1 VEDHV
6 FDDGVGSILNV
17 MIFAVSPEPLSP
29 ARNAICASW
38 LADETATVLELIR
51 QAEFSPEQNSR
62 IRNRATQLIES
73 VRNEPLSGLDA
84 LMQEYDLSS
93 QEGVALMC
101 LAEALLRI
109 PDGSTA
115 DRLIRDKLSQADW
128 ETHIGR
134 SQSIFVN
141 ASTWGLMLTG
151 RFVQLDTGIASDVAA
166 FVNRLV
172 ARSGEPAVRLA
183 VKAAMRILGH
193 QFVMGETVEQAWRR
207 SQEDEYRGDR
217 ISFDMLGEAALTQTD
232 ADRHFDDYLKA
243 IGFLGEQQN
252 KDKDTVNAPGISVK
266 LTALHPRF
274 EFAQRERVVEEL
286 VPRLLE
292 LAKAAQARNIG
303 MTIDA
308 EESHQLDL
316 TLDVYARIFDGAA
329 FTEREAVGLV
339 VQAYQKRAPAV
350 LRFLTGLA
358 QRHNRRIPLRL
369 VKGAYWDTEIKHAQE
384 QGLQGYPVFTRKV
397 HTDVSYLACARYL
410 FDNQAHFYPQFA
422 THNAHTLAAVL
433 VLADDNAEF
442 EFQRLH
448 GMGQKLYQKVV
459 ERYGG
464 VACRVYA
471 PVGRHEDLLPYLVR
485 RLLENGA
492 NTSFVNRITDAAI
505 SVEELVG
512 DPLEKAVACQ
522 GRPNARIPLPKDLY
536 LPVRENASGL
546 NIADPATQRAFKQ
559 ALDRYHR
566 NDWQNFAGEKS
577 ADQGRAEAVINP
589 ADHGDIVGHV
599 YNLKR
604 PELQQTIAAC
614 HAAVAD
620 WQCTPADDRARR
632 LEQAACLLE
641 SHRAELTSLIVREAG
656 RCIPDALDEIRE
668 AVDFCYYYARQARER
683 FSEALQLPGP
693 TGESN
698 ALSLHGRGIITCI
711 SPWNFPLAIF
721 MGQVSAAL
729 AAGNG
734 VLAKPA
740 EPTPLIAARAVE
752 LLHQAGVPEKVVQL
766 VPGHGGTIGQA
777 LIEDERVRGILFT
790 GSTETARHINQTIA
804 ARPGPIIPL
813 VAETGG
819 QNVMIVDSSALP
831 EQVVIDVI
839 RSAFNSA
846 GQRCSALRVLFV
858 QEEMAAQLLEM
869 LCGAMDELRIG
880 DPALLSTDIGPV
892 INRGACDSL
901 QAHAARMS
909 RESRLVHRLRNP
921 PAAGEGSFFP
931 PHVFEI
937 DGIDRLSGEVF
948 GPILHLIRYQADKLD
963 SVIDAVNSTGYG
975 LTLGIHSR
983 VQATA
988 QYIARKA
995 RVGNIYINRN
1005 MIGAVVGVQ
1014 PFGGEGLSGTG
1025 PKAGGPDYLGRL
1037 AVERTVSDNISA
1049 VGGNA
1054 QLLSLGDD

>member
-1 VEDHV
+1 
-6 FDDGVGSILNV
+6 
-17 MIFAVSPEPLSP
+17 MIFSASPEVLSP
-29 ARNAICASW
+29 ARSAICTAY

-51 QAEFSPEQNSR
+51 QAGFTPEQRSR
-62 IRNRATQLIES
+62 IRNSAAQLIES
-73 VRNEPLSGLDA
+73 VRSEPLSGLDA
-84 LMQEYDLSS
+84 LLQEYDLSS

-128 ETHIGR
+128 EAHLGH
-134 SQSIFVN
+134 SHSVFVN
-141 ASTWGLMLTG
+141 ASTWGLMLTR
-151 RFVQLDTGIASDVAA
+151 RFVRLDTGISSDVAS

-193 QFVMGETVEQAWRR
+193 QFVMGETIEQAWRR
-207 SQEDEYRGDR
+207 SQEDEHKGYRF
-217 ISFDMLGEAALTQTD
+217 SFDMLGEAALTQTD
-232 ADRHFDDYLKA
+232 ADRHFDAYVNA
-243 IGFLGEQQN
+243 IRFLGKQHDKG
-252 KDKDTVNAPGISVK
+252 KDVVSAPEISVK

-274 EFAQRERVVEEL
+274 ELAQRERAVKEL

-292 LAKAAQARNIG
+292 LAKAARDRNIG

-308 EESHQLDL
+308 EESHRLDL
-316 TLDVYARIFDGAA
+316 TLDV
-329 FTEREAVGLV
+329 FTRTFGDSGFEDREGVGLV

-350 LRFLTGLA
+350 LEFLAELA
-358 QRHNRRIPLRL
+358 QQHNRRIPVRL

-410 FDNQAHFYPQFA
+410 FANQAYFYPQFA
-422 THNAHTLAAVL
+422 THNAHTLASVL
-433 VLADDNAEF
+433 ELAADNTEF

-448 GMGQKLYQKVV
+448 GMGQTLYQKVV
-459 ERYGG
+459 EQFGA

-471 PVGRHEDLLPYLVR
+471 PVGQHKDLLPYLVR

-492 NTSFVNRITDAAI
+492 NTSFVNRITDEAV
-505 SVEELVG
+505 SVDELVA
-512 DPLEKAVACQ
+512 DPLENAVAHK
-522 GRPNARIPLPKDLY
+522 GRPHAQIPLPKDLFY
-536 LPVRENASGL
+536 PARKNSSGL
-546 NIADPATQRAFKQ
+546 NLADPSTLNAFKQ
-559 ALDRYHR
+559 DVDRYAR
-566 NDWQNFAGEKS
+566 KDWQAFADDMS
-577 ADQGRAEAVINP
+577 SDRRRAEAVINP
-589 ADHGDIVGHV
+589 ANHDDIVGQV
-599 YNLKR
+599 YNFNR
-604 PELQQTIAAC
+604 PELQQAITAC
-614 HAAVAD
+614 HAAVPD
-620 WQCTPADDRARR
+620 WQSTPAGERAQL
-632 LEQAACLLE
+632 LEQAAGLLE
-641 SHRAELTSLIVREAG
+641 SHRAELAHLIVREAG
-656 RCIPDALDEIRE
+656 RCVPDALNEIRE
-668 AVDFCYYYARQARER
+668 AVDFCYYYAQQARER
-683 FSEALQLPGP
+683 FSEALRLPGP

-698 ALSLHGRGIITCI
+698 VLSLHGRGIIACI
-711 SPWNFPLAIF
+711 SPWNFPLSIF
-721 MGQVSAAL
+721 LGQVSAAL

-740 EPTPLIAARAVE
+740 APTPLIAARAVE
-752 LLHQAGVPEKVVQL
+752 LLQEAGVPKEIVQL
-766 VPGHGGTIGQA
+766 VPGRGGTIGQA

-804 ARPGPIIPL
+804 RRPGPIIPL

-819 QNVMIVDSSALP
+819 QNVMIADSSALP

-858 QEEMAAQLLEM
+858 QEEVATQLLEM
-869 LCGAMDELRIG
+869 LRGAMDELRIG
-880 DPALLSTDIGPV
+880 DPAQLSTDIGPV
-892 INRGACDSL
+892 INQNACDML
-901 QAHAARMS
+901 HAHAARMNS
-909 RESRLVHRLRNP
+909 ETRFVHRLELP
-921 PAAGEGSFFP
+921 LEAAKGSFFP
-931 PHVFEI
+931 PHVFELDSI
-937 DGIDRLSGEVF
+937 DQLPEEIF
-948 GPILHLIRYQADKLD
+948 GPILHLIRYQASKLD

-995 RVGNIYINRN
+995 RAGNIYINRN

-1025 PKAGGPDYLGRL
+1025 PKAGGPDYLSRL
-1037 AVERTVSDNISA
+1037 AVERTVSDNTSA

-1054 QLLSLGDD
+1054 GLLSLRDD